1 LAGFPSPPSKLV
13 PFNSG
18 AVAAHDIGRQF
29 DEHARAFVAL
39 LNFLRTVVRD
49 DGMLRNGKIG
59 PEQIDTGLVEGLSR
73 RAVESVSA
81 LLEDTRA
88 EARRSAMDVARMEA
102 LVDQIRQREVQI
114 TQAALAMQGALHE
127 TRARLEELSA
137 LRLAPTGLSAP
148 SLPVGILGP
157 GAGGFYGVDTLGALA
172 TAQDYAQVSIDWAE
186 YMPGTIPPNT
196 LAINAITGDHWSSRW
211 WANRSANA
219 FGMLAWWYQGAWPSP
234 GPPSTPFTPTGQP
247 LPVGSMYYATD
258 TGAMMVWNGSGWVN
272 SSAPSKAATSSLYY
286 TASAGQTVFPLGTT
300 DNNGKTFAFN
310 QTAPEGLQ
318 ALVNGVRVEPTVD
331 FTVNTATSTV
341 TFLRGLT
348 LGSATIFDVL
358 APASQLT
365 PSGSANTVLLNA
377 IVPDGVKTV
386 FTGLTVAMNGHAT
399 NIGKNEELL
408 VSVDGVQ
415 QSPGVAYT
423 ASVSTLTFV
432 EAPGADAKIFLIWF
446 GPVNP

>member
-1 LAGFPSPPSKLV
+1 MYPQPPAKIV

-18 AVAAHDIGRQF
+18 EVSSSAIGRQF
-29 DEHARAFVAL
+29 DEHSRAFVAL
-39 LNFLRTVVRD
+39 LNFLRTVIRD
-49 DGMLRNGKIG
+49 DGMLRDGKVG
-59 PEQIDTGLVEGLSR
+59 VEQLGGELVGSLER
-73 RAVESVSA
+73 RFRDEVSS
-81 LLEDTRA
+81 LLEEVRA
-88 EARRSAMDVARMEA
+88 EARRSALDVARMEA
-102 LVDQIRQREVQI
+102 LVDQVRQREGQI

-127 TRARLEELSA
+127 TRERLAELSSLVISSQA
-137 LRLAPTGLSAP
+137 AAPA
-148 SLPVGILGP
+148 LPVGILGP
-157 GAGGFYGVDTLGALA
+157 NAGGFYGVDTLGASA

-211 WANRSANA
+211 WANRSASA

-286 TASAGQTVFPLGTT
+286 TASAGQTVFPLGTV

-310 QTAPEGLQ
+310 QTVPEGLQ
-318 ALVNGVRVEPTVD
+318 VLVNGVRVEPTVD
-331 FTVNTATSTV
+331 FTVNTVTSTV

-348 LGSATIFDVL
+348 LGSAVIFDVL
-358 APASQLT
+358 APATQLT

-377 IVPDGVKTV
+377 IVPDGVKTA

>member
-1 LAGFPSPPSKLV
+1 MFPRGPSKII
-13 PFNSG
+13 PFNS
-18 AVAAHDIGRQF
+18 ASVPASDIGRQF
-29 DEHARAFVAL
+29 DEHARAFREL
-39 LNFLRTVVRD
+39 LNFLRNLVRD

-59 PEQIDTGLVEGLSR
+59 LEQLDGSLAGALERRVLAEVEELLSTTR
-73 RAVESVSA
+73 QAASRSGMA
-81 LLEDTRA
+81 LA
-88 EARRSAMDVARMEA
+88 SMEA
-102 LVDQIRQREVQI
+102 LVDQVRQREQQI
-114 TQAALAMQGALHE
+114 TRSALAMQSALHE
-127 TRARLEELSA
+127 TRARLEELSV
-137 LRLAPTGLSAP
+137 LRSAPTTQSAP
-148 SLPVGILGP
+148 PTLPTGVLGP
-157 GAGGFYGVDTLGALA
+157 DAGGFYGVDTGGAP

-186 YMPGTIPPNT
+186 YMPGTIPPNV

-219 FGMLAWWYQGAWPSP
+219 FGMLAWWYQGAWAQP

-247 LPVGSMYYATD
+247 LPVGSVYYD
-258 TGAMMVWNGSGWVN
+258 TTLNSMLIWNGSGWVN
-272 SSAPSKAATSSLYY
+272 LSSPSKAATASLYY
-286 TASAGQTVFPLGTT
+286 TATANQTVFPLGTV

-310 QTAPEGLQ
+310 QTTPEGLQ
-318 ALVNGVRVEPTVD
+318 AYVNGVRLEPTLD
-331 FTVNTATSTV
+331 FSVNTATSTV
-341 TFLRGLT
+341 TLLRPLSAAAMVAFDLLT
-348 LGSATIFDVL
+348 
-358 APASQLT
+358 PAVQLT

-386 FTGLTVAMNGHAT
+386 FSGLTVAMNGHAT

-423 ASVSTLTFV
+423 ASVATLTFV